1 MSTTQ
6 KSGISLI
13 DPEEYRPPL
22 EFRENGLIT
31 TSFGGNLVAMCNASA
46 DGDFVAEIGGKEV
59 LRLPVKQGKFEVR
72 RHDFIDDN
80 AWTTGSDLL
89 LKLKIE
95 INGEESAGTLY
106 RFTRNYTREY
116 EAYRQRDYARQ
127 RQRELLETRAGV
139 GEVVQALARLA
150 NDNSAKKSYVTGNL
164 SLNVLADVARG
175 FRGIARLGEISEQ
188 EILETFFDDD
198 ALSAVKSMPNAY
210 WFAVC
215 VKAAVKGDKFTKI
228 SLAALLTAT
237 REVAEPI
244 RQNVLTVAG
253 DNAELLRAASAVEGL
268 LLIGDGQ
275 LVANP
280 VFATVS

>member
-1 MSTTQ
+1 MSNTQ
-6 KSGISLI
+6 NSGISLI

-31 TSFGGNLVAMCNASA
+31 TSFGGNIVAMCNAAA
-46 DGDFVAEIGGKEV
+46 DGEFVAEIGGKEV
-59 LRLPVKQGKFEVR
+59 LRMPVKQGKFEIR
-72 RHDFIDDN
+72 RRDFIDDN
-80 AWTTGSDLL
+80 AWATGSDLL

-95 INGEESAGTLY
+95 INGEESFGVLY

-127 RQRELLETRAGV
+127 RQRELLETRVGV
-139 GEVVQALARLA
+139 GEVLQALARVA
-150 NDNSAKKSYVTGNL
+150 TDSAAKKSYLTGDL
-164 SLNVLADVARG
+164 SLNALADVARG
-175 FRGIARLGEISEQ
+175 FRGIARFGEISEEQ
-188 EILETFFDDD
+188 ILETFFEDD

-215 VKAAVKGDKFTKI
+215 VRAAVKGDKFAKV
-228 SLAALLTAT
+228 SLAALLSAT
-237 REVAEPI
+237 REVAGPI
-244 RQNVLTVAG
+244 RQNILAIAA
-253 DNAELLRAASAVEGL
+253 DNAELLRAASAVEGM

-280 VFATVS
+280 VFAAVS